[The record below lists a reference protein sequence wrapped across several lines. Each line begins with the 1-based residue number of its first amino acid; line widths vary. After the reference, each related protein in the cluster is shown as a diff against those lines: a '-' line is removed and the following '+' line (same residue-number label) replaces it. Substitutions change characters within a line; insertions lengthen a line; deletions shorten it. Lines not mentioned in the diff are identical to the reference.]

1 VALEGADGALC
12 PIPAVHVRGDK
23 LELGSPL
30 DGDGFLVRGASF
42 IVKNL
47 EVDGK
52 AVRRQSRHDGV
63 VGRNPMPVIPG
74 LERLLQDEVAVGM
87 EGDHH
92 ILVAR
97 ARLDRKATCV
107 VCVQPA

>member
-1 VALEGADGALC
+1 VALEGADGTLC

-52 AVRRQSRHDGV
+52 A
-63 VGRNPMPVIPG
+63 
-74 LERLLQDEVAVGM
+74 A
-87 EGDHH
+87 
-92 ILVAR
+92 
-97 ARLDRKATCV
+97 
-107 VCVQPA
+107 